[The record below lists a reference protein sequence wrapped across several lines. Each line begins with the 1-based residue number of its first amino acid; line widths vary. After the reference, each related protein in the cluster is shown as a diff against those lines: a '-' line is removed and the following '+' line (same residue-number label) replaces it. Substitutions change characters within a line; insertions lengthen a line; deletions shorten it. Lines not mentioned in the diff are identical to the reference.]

1 MLKDLTLKYW
11 LSYLFIFIFQLIHFK
26 SWSQENLPLLKKINP
41 ISYSILPNFLDTT
54 SNYIEWFQSK
64 SMANFFSKL
73 SKSKNEKV
81 TILHIGDSHIQ
92 TDISS
97 GTART
102 ELQKIFGYGGRGIVF
117 PYAIGNTHATYDYYT
132 KSSGNWEYSKN
143 TQRNPKL
150 PLSITGI
157 TGLSKDTN
165 ASFSIHFRK
174 NQQTLHPDF
183 KKIKLFCSIS
193 DSSLECKLINQHF
206 QKYIS
211 PNLNNQFTYE
221 WIIPDTLNS
230 LKFQLNKSN
239 TLQKQFEI
247 YGISIENTEP
257 KGLLYHSVGING
269 ATMQSFLSQKL
280 FEEQAKHF
288 NVDLV
293 IFDLSTNDLA
303 KGAFNKK
310 TIENKLTQS
319 IQRIRNA
326 APHASIIIVGM
337 QDSYLNNSN
346 IENAYHYSNF
356 IKEFCKNK
364 DIAFYDYF
372 TVAGGRYAMKKW
384 NDSGLAQNDLIH
396 LTTKGYKLK
405 GELLTNALLNSYFKY
420 VNLEKDT
427 LIVQQ
432 KETSASSLSTNADL
446 IKDQTSIEIKK
457 EISLIDFDLPI
468 DLEEKQTSKP
478 TIEKI
483 NITNQKSETYTV
495 KKGDT
500 LMKIAK
506 KFNTT
511 VSALKQKN
519 SLKSDALSIDQK
531 LLIP

>member
-1 MLKDLTLKYW
+1 MKHCKY
-11 LSYLFIFIFQLIHFK
+11 LLFIFFVTLNYFN
-26 SWSQENLPLLKKINP
+26 SWCQQKIPLLQKIH
-41 ISYSILPNFLDTT
+41 SVTYSTFPSFLDTS
-54 SNYIEWFQSK
+54 SNYIEWFQRK
-64 SMANFFSKL
+64 SMDNFYTKL
-73 SKSKNEKV
+73 SKSQHEKV

-132 KSSGNWEYSKN
+132 KSSGYWEYSKN

-280 FEEQAKHF
+280 FEEQAKHL

-303 KGAFNKK
+303 KGSFNKK
-310 TIENKLTQS
+310 TIEHKLTQS
-319 IQRIRNA
+319 IHRIRNA
-326 APHASIIIVGM
+326 APNASIIIVGM

-396 LTTKGYKLK
+396 LTSKGYKLK

-420 VNLEKDT
+420 NSINTDT
-427 LIVQQ
+427 LIIHKSNTNQIDTISREKTTFKQQ
-432 KETSASSLSTNADL
+432 IISTKIENSQIDFEL
-446 IKDQTSIEIKK
+446 PYDIEEEENNITVVELIEIPIK
-457 EISLIDFDLPI
+457 EIKFYI
-468 DLEEKQTSKP
+468 
-478 TIEKI
+478 
-483 NITNQKSETYTV
+483 V

-500 LMKIAK
+500 LEKIAK
-506 KFNTT
+506 INNTS
-511 VSALKQKN
+511 VLAIKQKN
-519 SLKSDALSIDQK
+519 SLKNDSLSVNQK
-531 LLIP
+531 LYIP

>member
-1 MLKDLTLKYW
+1 MLKEITLKHCNY
-11 LSYLFIFIFQLIHFK
+11 LLFIFFVTLNYLNTWCQQKI
-26 SWSQENLPLLKKINP
+26 PLLQKIH
-41 ISYSILPNFLDTT
+41 SVTYSTFPSFLDTS
-54 SNYIEWFQSK
+54 SNYIEWFQRK
-64 SMANFFSKL
+64 SMDNFYTKL
-73 SKSKNEKV
+73 SKSQQEKV

-97 GTART
+97 GTARS
-102 ELQKIFGYGGRGIVF
+102 ELQKIFGYGGRGLVF

-193 DSSLECKLINQHF
+193 DSSLECKLINQPYH
-206 QKYIS
+206 KNIS
-211 PNLNNQFTYE
+211 PNLYNQFTYE

-230 LKFQLNKSN
+230 LNFQLNKSN
-239 TLQKQFEI
+239 TQQKQFEI

-280 FEEQAKHF
+280 FEEQAKQL

-303 KGAFNKK
+303 KGTFNKK
-310 TIENKLTQS
+310 TIEHKLTQS
-319 IQRIRNA
+319 IHRIRNA
-326 APHASIIIVGM
+326 APNASIIIVGM
-337 QDSYLNNSN
+337 QDSYLNNTN

-384 NDSGLAQNDLIH
+384 NDCGLAQNDLIH
-396 LTTKGYKLK
+396 LTSKGYKLK
-405 GELLTNALLNSYFKY
+405 GELLTNALLNSYFKFIT
-420 VNLEKDT
+420 LEKDT
-427 LIVQQ
+427 LIIQQ
-432 KETSASSLSTNADL
+432 KETIASSLLTNVDL
-446 IKDQTSIEIKK
+446 IEDQTTLETKK

-478 TIEKI
+478 TFEKI
-483 NITNQKSETYTV
+483 NLTYKKSETYKV

-506 KFNTT
+506 KFDTT

-531 LLIP
+531 LLIH